1 MSLYNSDW
9 VLQTDTGLNVNAKAR
24 AAAAELTA
32 SAGDA
37 DPAGRAPRVVQDVPA
52 RVEEVV
58 VRAGERAGRARLNG
72 LVPPREV
79 APARR
84 RLRRRRRCSADGPAV
99 EFAQLLAVDAAG
111 AVCLLVAV

>member
-1 MSLYNSDW
+1 M
-9 VLQTDTGLNVNAKAR
+9 QTRER
-24 AAAAELTA
+24 ATELTA
-32 SAGDA
+32 SASDA

-79 APARR
+79 PAARR
-84 RLRRRRRCSADGPAV
+84 RLRRRRSCSAAPADGPAV

-111 AVCLLVAV
+111 AV